1 MDWFKPDID
10 KWQEIFNSIRRH
22 KLRTILTAFGVFWG
36 IFMLVIMLGAI
47 SGLQTS
53 FVHSFR
59 DDAVNSL
66 WLFRGRTTKEFKGLN
81 KGRFI
86 TFNNDDYKFL
96 EEQFPEIEDLT
107 GRFYLSGSNLVKYG
121 DKALSFS
128 TRAVHP
134 GHKVLENTVMSS
146 GRYISNHDLKTSS
159 KVAVIGDF
167 VRKDLFP
174 PGEDPIGKEIS
185 IGDIIYKVVGVF
197 TDSGGENEMRMIYI
211 PISTAQRVYSGGDNV
226 HQLMVSGGDLTTA
239 QMTALESK
247 IRQAFS
253 IRKQFDPSDTRAM
266 RIRNR
271 AEDFEEFSSLFFTF
285 SLISWIVG
293 VFSIFAGVI
302 GVSNIMLIIVK
313 DRTKEIGIRK
323 AIGATPGSIVA
334 MILQESILITAVAG
348 YLGMLSG
355 ISLVILV
362 SGAEEEY
369 FRHPQVDL
377 GVIVIATTVL
387 VVAGALAGLL
397 PAYQAAKINPVKAI
411 KSD

>member
-47 SGLQTS
+47 SGLQNS

-66 WLFRGRTTKEFKGLN
+66 WLHQGRTTKEYKGLN

-86 TFNNDDYKFL
+86 SFNNDDYKFL
-96 EEQFPEIEDLT
+96 EEQFPEIDALT
-107 GRFYLSGSNLVKYG
+107 GRYYISGNLVKYK

-128 TRAVHP
+128 IRAVHP
-134 GHKVLENTVMSS
+134 GHKIMENTVMSK
-146 GRYISNHDLKTSS
+146 GRYISDQDLKTSS

-174 PGEDPIGKEIS
+174 PDVDPIGKEIS
-185 IGDIIYKVVGVF
+185 IESIIYKIVGVF
-197 TDSGGENEMRMIYI
+197 VDSGGENEMRMIYL
-211 PISTAQRVYSGGDNV
+211 PVTTAQRVYSGGNDL
-226 HQLMVSGGDLTTA
+226 HQLMLSGGDLTTN
-239 QMTALESK
+239 QMKELEER
-247 IRQAFS
+247 IRKAFA
-253 IRKQFDPSDTRAM
+253 IRKQFDPTDTRAM

-271 AEDFEEFSSLFFTF
+271 AEDFEQFSSLFFMFT
-285 SLISWIVG
+285 LISWIVG
-293 VFSIFAGVI
+293 VFSIMAGVI

-323 AIGATPGSIVA
+323 AIGATPGSIVS
-334 MILQESILITAVAG
+334 MILQESILITGVAG
-348 YLGMLSG
+348 YLGMLVG
-355 ISLVILV
+355 ISIIFLV

-369 FRHPQVDL
+369 FRHPQVNL
-377 GVIVIATTVL
+377 GVIGIATAVL
-387 VVAGALAGLL
+387 VIAGALAGLL
-397 PAYQAAKINPVKAI
+397 PAFQAAKINPVKAI